1 MTLVKLHLILKDKIV
16 KKKILQPTKSLT
28 NLMLKDKIENKIN
41 LKNLSKHK
49 IRN

>member
-1 MTLVKLHLILKDKIV
+1 M
-16 KKKILQPTKSLT
+16 KSLT

-49 IRN
+49 ISN